1 MISIQELANL
11 AGVSRTA
18 VSHVLNGR
26 EHKVGAQKREKI
38 MQLVRKYDFQ
48 PNALVQSL
56 RTKQTHVLGVVIPSV
71 TYSFYP
77 QILNAIETQ
86 AAKLGYQVL
95 ICQFHSDAK
104 LLDQQITM
112 LRQRRVDGLII
123 TAWWPDHQ
131 SLIKRLHKAKV
142 NMILLDGQPEE
153 MAIPFVDVDDVK
165 IGRMATEHLIAQGHQ
180 HIAHL
185 YSPTIGNMSRKRHEG
200 YLQAMSDARLKPLAV
215 EVENDFGLTEAQ
227 QGIKQLLASKQTFS
241 AVFASTDMAAIG
253 TIETLMDAGLRV
265 PKDVAVIGVGDLKE
279 GQYIRPRLSTV
290 SQQADQIGMQAA
302 QLLIDKLTQPEKVTQ
317 TNIWVQPQLIIRQ
330 SCGGK
335 VSV

>member
-1 MISIQELANL
+1 MISIQELAKE

-38 MQLVRKYDFQ
+38 MQLVKKYDFQ

-86 AAKLGYQVL
+86 AAQLGYQVL
-95 ICQFHSDAK
+95 ICQFHSDTK

-131 SLIKRLHKAKV
+131 SLIKRLQKAKV

-153 MAIPFVDVDDVK
+153 MDIPFVDVDDVK
-165 IGRMATEHLIAQGHQ
+165 IGQMATEHLIALGHRD
-180 HIAHL
+180 IAHL
-185 YSPTIGNMSRKRHEG
+185 YSPTIGNMSLKRHQG
-200 YLQAMSDARLKPLAV
+200 YLQAMQNARLKPLAV
-215 EVENDFGLTEAQ
+215 EVKNDFGLCEAQ
-227 QGIKQLLASKQTFS
+227 AGIRQLLASKQSFS

-265 PKDVAVIGVGDLKE
+265 PEDVAVIGVGDLKE
-279 GQYIRPRLSTV
+279 GQYIRPRLSTI
-290 SQQADQIGMQAA
+290 SQEADEIGKRAA
-302 QLLIDKLTQPEKVTQ
+302 QLLIDQLAHPDQFQQ
-317 TNIWVQPQLIIRQ
+317 TKIWVEPQLIVRQ